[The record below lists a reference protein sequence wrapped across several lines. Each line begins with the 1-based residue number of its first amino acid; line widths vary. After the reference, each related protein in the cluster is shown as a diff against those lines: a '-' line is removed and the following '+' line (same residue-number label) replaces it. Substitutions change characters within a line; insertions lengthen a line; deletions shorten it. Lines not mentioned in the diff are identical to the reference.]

1 MKKLFIQLLNGTL
14 RISKVKPIQYEG
26 TSLLQQLKTLRKYS
40 IRKQILGVC
49 YLKHSRSQLAQ
60 DLFVALELN
69 FKKDGFFVEFGA
81 SDGITLNNSVM
92 LETRLKWNGILAEP
106 ALMWHEKLKKNRNV
120 PISTMAVWKNTGEIL
135 AFEEY
140 AIGELNTLQNSKGND
155 GNLIH
160 RNAQKNYLVETI
172 TLEKL
177 LSDFDA
183 PSSIDVIFIDTEGSE
198 FEILSHFNFDSR
210 DVKIFIVEH
219 AFSDFSESLD
229 ALFSSKGYEKVHK
242 DISAWDSWYVKKPT
256 NQRIVK

>member
-1 MKKLFIQLLNGTL
+1 M

-40 IRKQILGVC
+40 IRKQILGAR
-49 YLKHSRSQLAQ
+49 YLKYSRSQLAQ

-69 FKKDGFFVEFGA
+69 FKTNGFFVEFGA

-106 ALMWHEKLKKNRNV
+106 ALMWHARLKKNRNV
-120 PISTMAVWKNTGEIL
+120 QFSTKAVWKNTGEIL
-135 AFEEY
+135 TFEEY
-140 AIGELNTLQNSKGND
+140 EIGELNTLQNSKGND
-155 GNLIH
+155 GNAVH
-160 RNAQKNYLVETI
+160 RNAHRNYLVETI

-177 LSDFDA
+177 LNDFNA

-198 FEILSHFNFDSR
+198 FEILSHFNFESY

-219 AFSDFSESLD
+219 AFSAFLESLD
-229 ALFSSKGYEKVHK
+229 TLFFSKGYEKVHE
-242 DISAWDSWYVKKPT
+242 DISAWDSWCVKKPT
-256 NQRIVK
+256 NLRIVK